1 MKKTILITALLLIVT
16 LVFTGCKS
24 KEERAMEEM
33 GRQFEKM
40 SEVQE
45 KLMRGE
51 ITEEEAERMIQEM
64 VPAEGAVPQRDMPK
78 GLPRWAKNLG
88 LSEPKGMELDQP
100 NSYETSTN
108 NPNETFDSI
117 DLVYRGDF
125 EIARREAERIAEE
138 ADMPMIKLF
147 GMLVDYEDLVQYGN
161 GIGDAYSE
169 DLEYTIIIEAS
180 IEEGEGRLEINALNQ
195 KQMAASAEQLQK
207 MMEGMQ

>member
-1 MKKTILITALLLIVT
+1 MKKTILITALLLIVA
-16 LVFTGCKS
+16 LMFTGCKS
-24 KEERAMEEM
+24 KEERAAEM
-33 GRQFEKM
+33 IGQQFEKM
-40 SEVQE
+40 SEIQE
-45 KLMRGE
+45 KLMTGE
-51 ITEEEAERMIQEM
+51 ITEEEAEKMFEEM
-64 VPAEGAVPQRDMPK
+64 VPEGAVPQRVIPK

-100 NSYETSTN
+100 NSYETSID

-125 EIARREAERIAEE
+125 ETAKSEAARIAEE
-138 ADMPMIKLF
+138 ANMPMMKLF

-180 IEEGEGRLEINALNQ
+180 IEDGEGRLEINALNQ
-195 KQMAASAEQLQK
+195 KQMAASAEELQK
-207 MMEGMQ
+207 MMQGMQ